1 MLRVQGRQQHATMGR
16 RVFVRLNTVWIVECF
31 LLYLEKA
38 EVTISRAEALQR
50 IDQKLVNTTFLP
62 TCLRPPKVAQRAWIP
77 LWSVRQPSTGVLWGR
92 RLKRA
97 FISRVHK
104 GSGQED

>member
-1 MLRVQGRQQHATMGR
+1 M
-16 RVFVRLNTVWIVECF
+16 RLYTARIVECF

-38 EVTISRAEALQR
+38 KVTISTAEAPQR
-50 IDQKLVNTTFLP
+50 IDQKFVNTTFSP
-62 TCLRPPKVAQRAWIP
+62 TCLRPAKAAPRARAP
-77 LWSVRQPSTGVLWGR
+77 LWPVRQLSTGVLWGR